1 MKKMLQYW
9 IWLAL
14 LEGISHR
21 QKLLLLEHFASPED
35 IYHASEQELAE
46 VPELTQDAVQAL
58 ENKDLTPVQQ
68 VLSRCERKDLGIVTF
83 GDEKYPARLK
93 NISDPPLVLY
103 VRGKLP
109 DMDNLPVIGVVG
121 TRKASAYGMDIARRM
136 GTQISQC
143 GGLVVSGGA
152 WGIDSAAM
160 EGALDA
166 PACTVG
172 VLGCGAD
179 VVYPRNNGR
188 LFARVSQAGCLIS
201 EYPPGTEPKPWHF
214 PARNRIISG
223 LSNGVLVVEAPEKSG
238 ALITARQ
245 ALEQGRDVFVVPGN
259 VDVASCVGSNALLR
273 EGGIAVSCGWDILME
288 YEALY
293 PDRVKK
299 IDGRLPVLERPEQV
313 VRVAQTPRFPEKD
326 KPLTP
331 VTDKKS
337 IDKQDFTPYSV
348 IGERQ
353 DLSADEQKALALLTA
368 APCHADAVIA
378 RMDMPAGKALGV
390 LTMLTLKGEA
400 VMHPGNLISLKIN
413 R

>member
-1 MKKMLQYW
+1 MLQYW

-21 QKLLLLEHFASPED
+21 QKLLLLERFSSPED
-35 IYHASEQELAE
+35 IYHAARQELERLPDITAE
-46 VPELTQDAVQAL
+46 AVTAL
-58 ENKDLTPVQQ
+58 ENKDLTAARQ

-83 GDEKYPARLK
+83 GENGYPARLR
-93 NISDPPLVLY
+93 NIPDPPLVLY
-103 VRGKLP
+103 IRGRLP
-109 DMDNLPVIGVVG
+109 DMDDVPVIGVVG
-121 TRKASAYGMDIARRM
+121 TRKASAYGMDTARRM
-136 GTQISQC
+136 GAQIAQC

-160 EGALDA
+160 EGALEA
-166 PACTVG
+166 SSSVVG

-188 LFARVSQAGCLIS
+188 LFARVTQAGCLIS

-293 PDRVKK
+293 PETVEKR
-299 IDGRLPVLERPEQV
+299 DGKPLISDRPEQV
-313 VRVAQTPRFPEKD
+313 IRVAQTPRFPEKD
-326 KPLTP
+326 KPLP
-331 VTDKKS
+331 GQTDKKS

-348 IGERQ
+348 IGDRQ
-353 DLSADEQKALALLTA
+353 DLTEEEQKALTLLTTV
-368 APCHADAVIA
+368 PCHADGVIA
-378 RMDMPAGKALGV
+378 RMDMPAGKALSV